1 MPKASRK
8 QDLQTLGDDLA
19 ALRKDLKRLSR
30 DVAELAEQTARDGA
44 EDLMD
49 IAEARAGEAR
59 GFLDQANRV
68 TRDVLQSLGSRSA
81 GSFAEGRHELEA
93 AVERNPFTALG
104 VAAAVGF
111 SLAMMMRGGGQQKG
125 RPRKGK

>member
-8 QDLQTLGDDLA
+8 QDLQTLGEDLA

-30 DVAELAEQTARDGA
+30 DVAEIADRTARDGA
-44 EDLMD
+44 EDLVD
-49 IAEARAGEAR
+49 IVEDRTSEAR
-59 GFLDQANRV
+59 GFLDQANKV

-81 GSFAEGRHELEA
+81 DSFAEGRHELEA
-93 AVERNPFTALG
+93 VVERNPFTALG

-111 SLAMMMRGGGQQKG
+111 SLALMMRGGGQQKSRSG
-125 RPRKGK
+125 RGK